1 MAEMTILVYQCSVYQ
16 EVHLTQTELD
26 PHCTH
31 EKLKEAI
38 VETFVVSI
46 KFLGF
51 ALRRQRS
58 AAKAVTDAWKIED
71 FTGYLKDLTTAK
83 DRLHDA
89 GHMCEVSRGSEY
101 HGVLKDIYKTVR
113 QEAM

>member
-1 MAEMTILVYQCSVYQ
+1 MTILVYQCSIYQ
-16 EVHLTQTELD
+16 EVHLSPPEPNPHSTQ
-26 PHCTH
+26 
-31 EKLKEAI
+31 EKLEEAI
-38 VETFVVSI
+38 LESFVVSI

-58 AAKAVTDAWKIED
+58 AAKAVTDAWRIED
-71 FTGYLKDLTTAK
+71 FTEYLKDLITAK

-89 GHMCEVSRGSEY
+89 GYMCGLYRGSRS
-101 HGVLKDIYKTVR
+101 HGILKDMYEVVR

>member
-1 MAEMTILVYQCSVYQ
+1 MAEMAILVYQCSIYQ
-16 EVHLTQTELD
+16 EVHIAPTYSTPHSTQV
-26 PHCTH
+26 
-31 EKLKEAI
+31 KLEEAI
-38 VETFVVSI
+38 VECFVVSI

-58 AAKAVTDAWKIED
+58 AAKALTDAWKIED

-89 GHMCEVSRGSEY
+89 GHLCEIYRGSKSY
-101 HGVLKDIYKTVR
+101 GILKDVYKLVR